1 MAIAGAAGWA
11 NDRRDAVTDIAVRT
25 EPAGPRWE
33 CAARGR
39 HGTAGRARWTSISRS
54 DGVVGSRHG
63 CGGDATSGAEHPDA
77 GGYPPSVPLPDASGG
92 PDQWQV
98 AAGRHQ
104 RAVRR
109 WRALPDRDAV
119 SMEPAADLFPGIHVR
134 HQPGRIGFGGWAVR
148 ARRAGVPVVGGQR
161 SAAWCGDGLAPVRK
175 RGESFGIPLDGRNP
189 VWLGMAGDCLP
200 YESEVASPPTGRCR
214 VPGARGGSR
223 ECP

>member
-1 MAIAGAAGWA
+1 MAIAGAAGGA
-11 NDRRDAVTDIAVRT
+11 NDRHDAVTDSAVRT

-54 DGVVGSRHG
+54 DGVVGCRR
-63 CGGDATSGAEHPDA
+63 GGGSDATSGAEHPDA

-109 WRALPDRDAV
+109 WRALPDRDAL
-119 SMEPAADLFPGIHVR
+119 SMEPAADLLPGIHVR
-134 HQPGRIGFGGWAVR
+134 HEPWRIGPGRWPVR
-148 ARRAGVPVVGGQR
+148 AGGKGVPVVGVIHVAHR
-161 SAAWCGDGLAPVRK
+161 RGDGLAPVWQCC
-175 RGESFGIPLDGRNP
+175 ESVGIRIDGCDP
-189 VWLGMAGDCLP
+189 VRPGMACNRLP
-200 YESEVASPPTGRCR
+200 DESEVASPPTGRCR
-214 VPGARGGSR
+214 LPGACGGSR